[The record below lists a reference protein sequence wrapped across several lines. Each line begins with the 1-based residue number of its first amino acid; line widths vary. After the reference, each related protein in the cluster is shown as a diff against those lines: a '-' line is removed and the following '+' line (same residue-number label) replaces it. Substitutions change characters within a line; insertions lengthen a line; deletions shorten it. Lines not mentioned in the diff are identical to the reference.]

1 MICYWAIISIETFH
15 KTSSFFVSHCLHM
28 CAIATD
34 RPKQIVCCPPIG
46 GLCANAECKTHC
58 RLLTTTHPPPPLR
71 TYANVRQLS
80 RRPDSIS
87 TKMGSI
93 RKHASVPKVNRALL
107 CMSCRIPVQTVTML
121 GSYQSNNFTFH
132 RARKM
137 SHRASPDAS
146 NGSASTMWPKQQPDR
161 QEPHLVRWQRRIEQ
175 GNNSQV
181 NLIIAT

>member
-1 MICYWAIISIETFH
+1 MAYAQMPNA
-15 KTSSFFVSHCLHM
+15 KR
-28 CAIATD
+28 IAGCS
-34 RPKQIVCCPPIG
+34 PPPIHHH
-46 GLCANAECKTHC
+46 LFEHMRMFA
-58 RLLTTTHPPPPLR
+58 
-71 TYANVRQLS
+71 S
-80 RRPDSIS
+80 FRRPNSIS

-107 CMSCRIPVQTVTML
+107 RMSCRIPVQTVTML